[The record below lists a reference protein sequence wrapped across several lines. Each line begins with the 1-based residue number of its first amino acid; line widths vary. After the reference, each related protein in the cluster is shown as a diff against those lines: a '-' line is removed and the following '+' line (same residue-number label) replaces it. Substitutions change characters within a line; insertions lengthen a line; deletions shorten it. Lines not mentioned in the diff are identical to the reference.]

1 MFRREPSTVESL
13 LSGNAVGNWPSN
25 APMLFNSD
33 GNDVLVL
40 RRSSHERARTATL
53 VAAAVMTSFGLGWAG
68 AVSWPHVAQ
77 MAGLEN
83 IIPYDASLPRVAEAR
98 SGGRTEGARKTAAAS
113 DAPTIVGSIARPS
126 PLSPAV
132 TRPNSASTSQ
142 VNVSPAAALAVRPVL
157 AAAPETKPTTIP
169 GWTVVDVR
177 DGTAVLEGPDG
188 IKMAARG
195 DAVPGLGR
203 IDSIVRW
210 GNRWI
215 VATANGLI
223 ATQ

>member
-13 LSGNAVGNWPSN
+13 LSGNAAGRWPSN
-25 APMLFNSD
+25 SQTLFNSD
-33 GNDVLVL
+33 GDDMLVV
-40 RRSSHERARTATL
+40 RRSSHERSRTATL
-53 VAAAVMTSFGLGWAG
+53 MAAAVVASFGLGWAG
-68 AVSWPHVAQ
+68 ASSWPQIAHL
-77 MAGLEN
+77 AGLETL
-83 IIPYDASLPRVAEAR
+83 LPHEAPPPRIAEAR
-98 SGGRTEGARKTAAAS
+98 SGKVENARKIAAAA
-113 DAPTIVGSIARPS
+113 DASAVVGSISKPSALSPGTARPNASAAS
-126 PLSPAV
+126 P
-132 TRPNSASTSQ
+132 
-142 VNVSPAAALAVRPVL
+142 VNVSPAVTLAIRPVL
-157 AAAPETKPTTIP
+157 AAPPETKPTTIP

-177 DGTAVLEGPDG
+177 DGTATLEGPDG